1 MTRLERLEA
10 ALEAIGTKVQV
21 HPGRLDFKHAETLR
35 SMRAGRSVS
44 GSAWFDGGGHFAVLY
59 GYRES
64 KHGDRQVLVS
74 DPLFPDSIVDYD
86 EFVSAYQ
93 SAGHW
98 TGTILLQG

>member
-1 MTRLERLEA
+1 M
-10 ALEAIGTKVQV
+10 
-21 HPGRLDFKHAETLR
+21 P
-35 SMRAGRSVS
+35 AGRSVS
-44 GSAWFDGGGHFAVLY
+44 GSGGSTEAGTSQSSTAI
-59 GYRES
+59 GNRS
-64 KHGDRQVLVS
+64 NGDRQVLVS